1 METTEIAREN
11 YLRPKTVFPF
21 ECEGFFPIPTRSNQT
36 SPIEHVILIVKENK
50 TFDCVFGDLDP
61 DRADV
66 DPSLTLFGREITPN
80 LHALAEQFALS
91 DNFYTE
97 VEDSDIGHI
106 ILTATH
112 LTEYV
117 QRIWIEK
124 DHARQLAEGYQVT
137 APAVPKVGN
146 FFTHLMETA

>member
-91 DNFYTE
+91 DNF
-97 VEDSDIGHI
+97 IPKLKI
-106 ILTATH
+106 QILDTSFSQPHT
-112 LTEYV
+112 
-117 QRIWIEK
+117 
-124 DHARQLAEGYQVT
+124 
-137 APAVPKVGN
+137 
-146 FFTHLMETA
+146 